1 MAEEEEITLAG
12 LKPTRIGGRAERG
25 CREMVKVPMPSLKG
39 LRMYRCK
46 EYVDPDDVGPDAE
59 VKVAGLEVF
68 AEDKPRR
75 KRGRPKGSTV
85 KAGAKR
91 PRLPRCNEE
100 TVDWEPVRRFKRKGN
115 SDVEHRC
122 RCNSSGNHNYVPDEV
137 CERVVGPKPR

>member
-75 KRGRPKGSTV
+75 KRGRPKGST
-85 KAGAKR
+85 
-91 PRLPRCNEE
+91 EE